1 MNKNTGRFIV
11 AMHLQEWDGAEP
23 GPGKDYLWKIEDFDT
38 GSEVFIFEPSWP
50 GERWSILV
58 LRYTE
63 HWNGLSNQVKAV
75 CETLRTQLDADY
87 LELPAQ

>member
-1 MNKNTGRFIV
+1 MNKNTGRCKV
-11 AMHLQEWDGAEP
+11 AMPLPASDGAEP

-50 GERWSILV
+50 GERFSILV

-63 HWNGLSNQVKAV
+63 HWTGLSNQVKAV